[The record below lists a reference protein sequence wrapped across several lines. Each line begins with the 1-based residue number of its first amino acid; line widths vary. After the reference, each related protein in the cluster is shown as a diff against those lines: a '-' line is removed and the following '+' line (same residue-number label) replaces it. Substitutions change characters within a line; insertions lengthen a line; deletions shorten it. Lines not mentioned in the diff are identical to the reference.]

1 MNYYT
6 LCILGRKAK
15 KALFETYLGLPTLVG
30 RVKYHTFSY
39 LKDRVWKKLQG
50 WKGKLISDDR
60 CHCCK
65 RVAETTIHAIWE
77 CRPEQDVWVGSITSL
92 QNWSTNCLDFMH
104 FFECLLSRLLKLEL
118 FLVQA
123 WIIWNQR
130 NAVVHGGQLKES
142 GWPNRQAAKYLD
154 EYKKAQENLTASN
167 AASGRFVWQAPPPNK
182 YKLKLWCCFF
192 LDLQCLGF
200 GAIIRNT
207 NGEVMAGKSAKG
219 PYVHSSEKA
228 EVLTCW
234 EAIEFSMKVGFSRL
248 IIEGDSL
255 NVIRA
260 LSNSAANS
268 SLLSHIYD
276 DIRCNLRGMQVM
288 SFRYSTVSDGCF
300 VLGFFMY
307 QWMIKLFVLNQKKK
321 ISIYFLIVFTLK
333 SLYRTNKKKENI
345 LLSLF

>member
-182 YKLKLWCCFF
+182 YKLKL
-192 LDLQCLGF
+192 
-200 GAIIRNT
+200 
-207 NGEVMAGKSAKG
+207 
-219 PYVHSSEKA
+219 
-228 EVLTCW
+228 
-234 EAIEFSMKVGFSRL
+234 
-248 IIEGDSL
+248 
-255 NVIRA
+255 
-260 LSNSAANS
+260 
-268 SLLSHIYD
+268 
-276 DIRCNLRGMQVM
+276 
-288 SFRYSTVSDGCF
+288 
-300 VLGFFMY
+300 
-307 QWMIKLFVLNQKKK
+307 
-321 ISIYFLIVFTLK
+321 
-333 SLYRTNKKKENI
+333 
-345 LLSLF
+345 